1 MKKILLSTVALT
13 VILSGCVATDPYTGQ
28 TTLTNTG
35 GGSAIGAAL
44 GGFVGAVTAE
54 EGDRGRGALR
64 GALAGGVVGAGVG
77 AEGGYTRPNT
87 SISPSM
93 SQPVLE
99 WCCLIVT
106 QSPRIGGLQTTL

>member
-13 VILSGCVATDPYTGQ
+13 FVLSGCVATDPYTGQ

-44 GGFVGAVTAE
+44 GGFVGAVAAE
-54 EGDRGRGALR
+54 EGDRGRSALR

-77 AEGGYTRPNT
+77 AYMDIRSANCASRWKE
-87 SISPSM
+87 
-93 SQPVLE
+93 PVSVSSVRVMI
-99 WCCLIVT
+99 CA
-106 QSPRIGGLQTTL
+106 

>member
-54 EGDRGRGALR
+54 EGDRGRDHGRL
-64 GALAGGVVGAGVG
+64 L
-77 AEGGYTRPNT
+77 
-87 SISPSM
+87 
-93 SQPVLE
+93 QP
-99 WCCLIVT
+99 
-106 QSPRIGGLQTTL
+106 